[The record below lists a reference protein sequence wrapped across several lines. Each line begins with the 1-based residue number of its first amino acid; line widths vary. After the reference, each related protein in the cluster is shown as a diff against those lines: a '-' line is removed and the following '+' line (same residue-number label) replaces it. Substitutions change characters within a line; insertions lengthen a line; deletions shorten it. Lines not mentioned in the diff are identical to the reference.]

1 MLVDAVKAGMRGV
14 SCLLLAVFAGCGP
27 NIPERLRVAVEAE
40 PGANTDSPIA
50 LAVLVVYDDAVMSEL
65 SRLSANQWFEQAEQ
79 RLRDNPD
86 FTNFD
91 LLQWEVMPGQ
101 VIPEVEQQLQARPSE
116 GLVFADYYAEGD
128 HRIRFN
134 TSKRIVIVL
143 GPNDFDVVD
152 RRGD

>member
-1 MLVDAVKAGMRGV
+1 MVNVVRARMWVG
-14 SCLLLAVFAGCGP
+14 CLCLAILAGCGP
-27 NIPERLRVAVEAE
+27 AIPERLRVAVEAE

-50 LAVLVVYDDAVMSEL
+50 LAVLVVYDEEVMREL
-65 SRLSANQWFEQAEQ
+65 ARLKADDWFEQAEQ

-86 FTNFD
+86 FEDFD

-101 VIPEVEQQLQARPSE
+101 VIPEVEMQLQKRPSE

>member
-1 MLVDAVKAGMRGV
+1 MNVVRARMWVG
-14 SCLLLAVFAGCGP
+14 CLHLAILAGCGP

-50 LAVLVVYDDAVMSEL
+50 LAVLVVYDEEVMREL
-65 SRLSANQWFEQAEQ
+65 SRLSADDWFEQAEQ

-86 FTNFD
+86 FENFD

-101 VIPEVEQQLQARPSE
+101 VIPEVDLQLQPRASE
-116 GLVFADYYAEGD
+116 GLVFADYYSEGD

-152 RRGD
+152 RRGE

>member
-1 MLVDAVKAGMRGV
+1 MMSDLPNARLWVT
-14 SCLLLAVFAGCGP
+14 CLLLALIAGCGP
-27 NIPERLRVAVEAE
+27 SIPERLRVSVEAE
-40 PGANTDSPIA
+40 PGANSDSPIA
-50 LAVLVVYDDAVMSEL
+50 LAVLVVYEDDAMREL
-65 SRLSANQWFEQAEQ
+65 SRLSASEWFEQSDQ

-86 FTNFD
+86 FEDFD
-91 LLQWEVMPGQ
+91 LLQWEIMPGQ
-101 VIPEVEQQLQARPSE
+101 AISEVDMQLQERASE

-152 RRGD
+152 RRDE

>member
-1 MLVDAVKAGMRGV
+1 MKVDLPNARRWAT
-14 SCLLLAVFAGCGP
+14 CLLLALCAGCGP
-27 NIPERLRVAVEAE
+27 SIPERLRVSVEAE
-40 PGANTDSPIA
+40 PGANSDSPVA
-50 LAVLVVYDDAVMSEL
+50 LAVLVVYEEDVMREL
-65 SRLSANQWFEQAEQ
+65 SRLSASQWFEQADQ

-86 FTNFD
+86 FEDFD
-91 LLQWEVMPGQ
+91 LVQWEVMPGQ
-101 VIPEVEQQLQARPSE
+101 AVSEIDMQLQERASE

-152 RRGD
+152 RRE

>member
-1 MLVDAVKAGMRGV
+1 MELLRARMWMG
-14 SCLLLAVFAGCGP
+14 CLYLATLAGCGP

-50 LAVLVVYDDAVMSEL
+50 LAVLVVYDEEVMREL
-65 SRLSANQWFEQAEQ
+65 SRLSADEWFEQADQ

-86 FTNFD
+86 FENFD

-101 VIPEVEQQLQARPSE
+101 VIPEVEQQLQPRPSE
-116 GLVFADYYAEGD
+116 GLVFADYYSEAD

>member
-1 MLVDAVKAGMRGV
+1 MRARMWVG
-14 SCLLLAVFAGCGP
+14 CLCLAILAGCGP

-50 LAVLVVYDDAVMSEL
+50 LAVLVVYDEEVMREL
-65 SRLSANQWFEQAEQ
+65 ARLKADDWFEQAEQ

-86 FTNFD
+86 FEDFD

-101 VIPEVEQQLQARPSE
+101 VIPEVELQLQERPSE

-152 RRGD
+152 RRGE